1 VCNRSGVISD
11 FVNTAVVS
19 GISTGVNQPVSD
31 SDAATV
37 TVQSPLV
44 GLVAVN
50 DSPTPLGGTTTLT
63 ATATPTAN
71 VTYAW
76 AFGDGTLGNG
86 QVATHVYP
94 AVGVYTAVVTASN
107 QVSWLTSTT
116 VVTITDVP
124 IAGLAIT
131 SSSPT
136 PLGSVTSFTVT
147 ITAGTNVT
155 YTWSFGDGSTGSGPL
170 VSHTYP
176 ATGTYTVIVTAT
188 NSVSV
193 MTATIQVLITEA
205 PSGLT
210 VYLPI
215 IMKDYTSPP
224 PPPPRPDLVVTEL
237 FVNSG
242 AGGDYT
248 VQATVR
254 NQSSV
259 PVAFGNNFYVNV
271 YLDPPEPFTPGQ
283 LPDPGITPAVRWGV
297 QGSWFGAGQSR
308 VLTANCLVSAGQ
320 FVCTWYDGGY
330 SAVPIGG
337 VSPHRF
343 YGWADPYDLNPSDPV
358 VGTVDESDENNNYS
372 ALLEMPIAGLGG
384 DVAPQFQPTD
394 SPGPRP
400 TPTNT
405 P

>member
-1 VCNRSGVISD
+1 VVGSVTAPLT
-11 FVNTAVVS
+11 NTAIVTGTPPVGGVV
-19 GISTGVNQPVSD
+19 TD
-31 SDAATV
+31 SDVAMV
-37 TVQSPLV
+37 TVLSPLV

-63 ATATPTAN
+63 ATATPSTN

-76 AFGDGTLGNG
+76 AFGDGSFGNG

-94 AVGVYTAVVTASN
+94 AIGVYTAVVTASN
-107 QVSWLTSTT
+107 PVSWLTATT

-124 IAGLAIT
+124 IDGLAVT

-136 PLGSVTSFTVT
+136 PLGSATMFTAT

-155 YTWSFGDGSTGSGPL
+155 YTWAFGDGTFGGGPL

-193 MTATIQVLITEA
+193 MTATIEITITEA
-205 PSGLT
+205 PAGLA

-215 IMKDYTSPP
+215 VMKNYTPP
-224 PPPPRPDLVVTEL
+224 PPPSPRPDLVVTEL
-237 FVNSG
+237 FASST
-242 AGGDYT
+242 AAGDYT

-254 NQSSV
+254 NQSSA

-297 QGSWFGAGQSR
+297 QASWFGAGQSS
-308 VLTANCLVSAGQ
+308 VLTANCRVSGSQ
-320 FVCTWYDGGY
+320 FVCTWYDGGT
-330 SAVPIGG
+330 SAVPLSG
-337 VSPHRF
+337 VSPHHF
-343 YGWADPYDLNPSDPV
+343 YAWADVYDVNPADLV
-358 VGTVDESDENNNYS
+358 VGTVDESNEDNNYS
-372 ALLEMPIAGLGG
+372 VRLEVPIAGLGG
-384 DVAPQFQPTD
+384 SAAPGVEPPG
-394 SPGPRP
+394 SPGPQP
-400 TPTNT
+400 TPTNV